1 MRNFCDFTASDY
13 VIDQKKTGNNLKELI
28 KSKFGTIPEF
38 CENTGFP
45 YSTVKKWIEGKN
57 MPSVKTLC
65 ALSGVFGVPMDNMIK
80 RSTFCET
87 GDKNEC
93 DEQTKEWITSHLHPY
108 QNFIAFADVVLLAA
122 FLAPENFEKII
133 EKTIDCNSPTYVFQ
147 MLLDIVEVIKDI
159 PEGRHVIR
167 MLQERGC
174 PLVDEIELPQL
185 SRTEKKSDENA
196 YRFFVR
202 ANFCYPYE
210 TRYLDVLREAR
221 EGRLCDWTRERVIWQ
236 EDF

>member
-13 VIDQKKTGNNLKELI
+13 VIDQKKTGDSLKELI
-28 KSKFGTIPEF
+28 KSKFGTIQEF
-38 CENTGFP
+38 CEITGFP

-65 ALSGVFGVPMDNMIK
+65 ALSGVFGVPMDNIVR
-80 RSTFCET
+80 RSMLCET
-87 GDKNEC
+87 NGKVEC
-93 DEQTKEWITSHLHPY
+93 DEQTKEWITSHLKSR
-108 QNFIAFADVVLLAA
+108 QNFIAFADVVLLAP

-133 EKTIDCNSPTYVFQ
+133 ENTIDCNSPSYVFQ
-147 MLLDIVEVIKDI
+147 MLLDIIEVIKDI

-167 MLQERGC
+167 ILQERRC

-185 SRTEKKSDENA
+185 SRTEKKADENA
-196 YRFFVR
+196 YRLFMR

-210 TRYLDVLREAR
+210 TRYFDVLREAR
-221 EGRLCDWTRERVIWQ
+221 AGRLCD
-236 EDF
+236 